1 MAKKK
6 SEQTQ
11 YELQLEQVSFEGDS
25 GIDLGSVTDLKL
37 DTHKET
43 MWASIAQM
51 SELFGQPPQVITSH
65 LRKIFMDAELDEA
78 NVVKM
83 LESSD
88 EQGREYRVQHY
99 NLDVILSVGYRVSS
113 RQATKFRQWATGVLT
128 SYILKGYALDESR
141 LEDDPNAL
149 KTLAAE
155 VRRLRT
161 KKQNIYQAVRECLK
175 ISAADYDPKSKVIKS
190 FFAKL
195 QDKFLVAITG
205 ETASQVILSRADS
218 NQENMGLRGT
228 SSGRVKKTEAHIS
241 KNYLHA
247 EELYGLHILCEQFLL
262 FAESRAIRGHKLTM
276 SELHQKFDEL
286 LRVQGHEVLS
296 TYDRYIK
303 DKARSH
309 ANKEY

>member
-99 NLDVILSVGYRVSS
+99 NLDVILSLGYRVSS
-113 RQATKFRQWATGVLT
+113 RQAT
-128 SYILKGYALDESR
+128 
-141 LEDDPNAL
+141 
-149 KTLAAE
+149 
-155 VRRLRT
+155 
-161 KKQNIYQAVRECLK
+161 
-175 ISAADYDPKSKVIKS
+175 S
-190 FFAKL
+190 FDNGQPVF
-195 QDKFLVAITG
+195 
-205 ETASQVILSRADS
+205 
-218 NQENMGLRGT
+218 
-228 SSGRVKKTEAHIS
+228 
-241 KNYLHA
+241 
-247 EELYGLHILCEQFLL
+247 
-262 FAESRAIRGHKLTM
+262 
-276 SELHQKFDEL
+276 
-286 LRVQGHEVLS
+286 
-296 TYDRYIK
+296 
-303 DKARSH
+303 
-309 ANKEY
+309 